1 MMGSG
6 IVCRFTGQFPSL
18 GDSAG
23 GLGSPGGRDG
33 RRPRAA
39 AEQWLGP
46 GSSSLSSAEADVEA
60 AARAAAAA
68 AARRL
73 GGARPSLRCA
83 GPGWRWRQE
92 LEEEK
97 GGVCAAGPHT
107 QEGTWT
113 AIGPRTTGRGW

>member
-1 MMGSG
+1 MGSG
-6 IVCRFTGQFPSL
+6 IVCRFTGQLPSL

-23 GLGSPGGRDG
+23 GLGFPG

-46 GSSSLSSAEADVEA
+46 GSSSPSSAEADVEA

-68 AARRL
+68 ARRL
-73 GGARPSLRCA
+73 GGARPSPGCA
-83 GPGWRWRQE
+83 GPGWRRRQE

-97 GGVCAAGPHT
+97 GGVCAAGPRT
-107 QEGTWT
+107 QEGTWM
-113 AIGPRTTGRGW
+113 AIGPRATGRGW